1 MNFFKSFKNK
11 IKKIFQGKEKESEII
26 EEVVIETVRA
36 EEADNQSEAEAE
48 NEIIKE
54 NTELENR
61 IKEAVKKN
69 PLKSKVVLLGSAVEK
84 LDNIELSSL
93 IYFVESYSL
102 IISEDKEYLWVNLKN
117 TEDKT
122 ALKMFMIPGSEE
134 RLLIY
139 EDEYK
144 MGRDENIEI
153 SSGDYVKIVNYK
165 ISVLKYIKIKTA
177 KFLSLYYSEILRYKK
192 YYVDSEDNQII
203 SNAGEYIQKFLGE
216 RGRNFKYSE
225 LQKYFEKELNKKIIS
240 KVSHD
245 ENGIFYFD
253 VCGERYIKNKY
264 LFKEN
269 EKNEYFKADFK
280 TFVSLKSF
288 NEQELSRLSS
298 IEVYENLTGNKKLIF
313 YNEDKKTY
321 IQNMYIMDKNDI
333 MTV

>member
-26 EEVVIETVRA
+26 EEQVIEVVQT
-36 EEADNQSEAEAE
+36 EEAANQSEAEAE

-54 NTELENR
+54 NTELENK
-61 IKEAVKKN
+61 IKEAIKKI
-69 PLKSKVVLLGSAVEK
+69 PLRSKVVLLGSAVEK

-122 ALKMFMIPGSEE
+122 VLKLFMILGSEE

-144 MGRDENIEI
+144 VGRDKNIEI
-153 SSGDYVKIVNYK
+153 SSGDYVKIVDYK
-165 ISVLKYIKIKTA
+165 ISVLKYIKIKTV
-177 KFLSLYYSEILRYKK
+177 KFLSLYYSEILKYKK

-203 SNAGEYIQKFLGE
+203 SNSGEYIQKFLGE
-216 RGRNFKYSE
+216 RGRNFQYSE

-245 ENGIFYFD
+245 EKGIFYFD
-253 VCGERYIKNKY
+253 ICGERYIKNKY

-313 YNEDKKTY
+313 YNEGKKTY